1 VHEILD
7 WNVQQLNTMPTP
19 HHSIVFFCDGKIL
32 SAVPWKVLEF
42 YILIILAF
50 HLRQKKYNILVYGA
64 VIHSKQGARGIV
76 DKNVQNRDT
85 TILTTIY
92 ENC

>member
-1 VHEILD
+1 
-7 WNVQQLNTMPTP
+7 M
-19 HHSIVFFCDGKIL
+19 
-32 SAVPWKVLEF
+32 
-42 YILIILAF
+42 LIILAF
-50 HLRQKKYNILVYGA
+50 HLRQKKYDILVYGA

-92 ENC
+92 ENCKLLTVNFKSFASQPPKEG